1 MHYNMLFQDRNLKNF
16 LVRGTAPPQ
25 NPPHWGG
32 RNHSPYPTPPL
43 GAPHLALSA
52 LGFMCPVFSVPI
64 VGNAKFLTVTNVVQ
78 GKRSQW

>member
-32 RNHSPYPTPPL
+32 RNHSPYSTPPPRRSTSRAF
-43 GAPHLALSA
+43 GARFYVSRI
-52 LGFMCPVFSVPI
+52 FSVDCW
-64 VGNAKFLTVTNVVQ
+64 Q
-78 GKRSQW
+78 R